1 MTPILLHH
9 LSLSLFF
16 YHLSLLFLLPSHF
29 MSWFI
34 YYFQNTY
41 SRVIVHDLA
50 VSLCPDHCCVV
61 CTPTVAN
68 PLLFFL
74 TIACRRQFFSSY
86 FFITDK
92 KSVMKFRLTHHGWSD
107 EISGHL
113 SGHPGKDSIIY
124 PFDLFIFL
132 VPDLVVGVC
141 PALHTCMCKSLSFLT

>member
-61 CTPTVAN
+61 CTPTVSN

-74 TIACRRQFFSSY
+74 TIACRRRFFSSY

-92 KSVMKFRLTHHGWSD
+92 KSVMKFRLTHHGATRSLV
-107 EISGHL
+107 IHL
-113 SGHPGKDSIIY
+113 AIQGKT
-124 PFDLFIFL
+124 PLFTPLTFL
-132 VPDLVVGVC
+132 SSSFPILWWVSVRLSTHVC
-141 PALHTCMCKSLSFLT
+141 VNL